1 VSFEAAGTVLITGFW
16 SAVARAVVVV
26 CESWTA
32 IMVPDDLRSVVLPTR
47 LLLKRAVRDC
57 GSQAIHDMQHSSQ
70 EVWGVIA

>member
-1 VSFEAAGTVLITGFW
+1 
-16 SAVARAVVVV
+16 
-26 CESWTA
+26 
-32 IMVPDDLRSVVLPTR
+32 MVPDDLRSVVLPTR